1 MKKNFMERYQGSEE
15 NSKILC
21 DSLEIEFNT
30 EDP

>member
-1 MKKNFMERYQGSEE
+1 MKKEFMNRFQGSEE

-21 DSLEIEFNT
+21 DALEIEFNT